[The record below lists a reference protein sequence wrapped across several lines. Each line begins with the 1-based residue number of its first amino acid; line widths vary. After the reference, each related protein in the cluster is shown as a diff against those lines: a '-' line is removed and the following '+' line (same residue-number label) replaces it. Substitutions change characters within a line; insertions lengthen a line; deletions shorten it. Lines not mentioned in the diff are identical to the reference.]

1 MDGALNWES
10 MRASYPPLQAPN
22 RLLFGPGPSI
32 VAPRVYQA
40 MSQTVVGHLDP
51 FFFQVSDEI
60 RELLGYAYS
69 TANTFNLAVSGT
81 GSSGMEAAVAN
92 FTEPGSKFALLTNGF
107 FGDRIGEMAR
117 RQGAT
122 VARLAKDWG
131 QAFDPQEARE
141 FIRRERPQVVGVV
154 QAETSTGMYNQTRPI
169 CEAAHEVDALVIAD
183 CVTSLGGMPVRV
195 DENGIDIA
203 YSCTQKGLGCPPGLA
218 PMTVSPR
225 ALDRL
230 KSRKTPVQSWYL
242 DLQLLDTYYTGHKYH
257 HTASATL
264 FYALREGLAIVAEE
278 GRENRWDRH
287 RRNHAGFVAGIEA
300 MGLGMHVPN
309 SADRLWTLNT
319 PRVPEGVDD
328 GKVRQYLLEKR
339 GIEIAGGFGP
349 LAGKVFRIGLMG
361 YGSTPEN
368 TLFILEALE
377 EALRAQGYKPA
388 ASGRAAAEKA
398 LSAAV

>member
-1 MDGALNWES
+1 MAQP
-10 MRASYPPLQAPN
+10 M
-22 RLLFGPGPSI
+22 
-32 VAPRVYQA
+32 
-40 MSQTVVGHLDP
+40 VGHLDP
-51 FFFQVSDEI
+51 FFFEVADQI
-60 RELLGYAYS
+60 RELLGYVYS
-69 TANTFNLAVSGT
+69 TANQFNLVMSGT

-117 RQGAT
+117 RQGAN
-122 VARLAKDWG
+122 VVRLAKQWG
-131 QAFDPQEARE
+131 EPYDPQEARE

-154 QAETSTGMYNQTRPI
+154 QAETSTGMYNQVKPV
-169 CEAAHEVDALVIAD
+169 CEAAHEVGAVVIAD
-183 CVTSLGGMPVRV
+183 CVTSLGGMPVLV

-230 KSRKTPVQSWYL
+230 KARKTPVQSWYL
-242 DLQLLDTYYTGHKYH
+242 DLQLLDAYYTGHKYH

-264 FYALREGLAIVAEE
+264 FYALREGLAMVAEE
-278 GRENRWDRH
+278 GIENRWERH
-287 RRNHAGFVAGIEA
+287 RRNHTAFVAGIEA
-300 MGLGMHVPN
+300 MGLGMHVRN

-319 PRVPEGVDD
+319 PCVPQGVDD

-339 GIEIAGGFGP
+339 NIEIAGGFGP

-361 YGSTPEN
+361 FGSTPEN
-368 TLFILEALE
+368 TLLILDTLE

-398 LSAAV
+398 LAA